1 MSSMRMRRAP
11 VLPQRVILRRW
22 MKNRIGLFVVLGV
35 FGLIGCSGMPPIEE
49 QAQHVRNNELVVNQ
63 LTPRA
68 FVRAWGKPAYQRSEF
83 MHFFGMKDGSKVPQ
97 SRLAIGES
105 PKGWEADFEVGEGLS
120 LIYPDQGWLVV
131 FLDNRLVYRESLP
144 ADKLHSIGREWKKE
158 EQFKPRMDMPSGPP
172 R

>member
-1 MSSMRMRRAP
+1 MSSMQIRLARG
-11 VLPQRVILRRW
+11 LPQRAILLRR
-22 MKNRIGLFVVLGV
+22 MKVGLTLYVLLGAL
-35 FGLIGCSGMPPIEE
+35 GQIGCSGLPPIEE
-49 QAQHVRNNELVVNQ
+49 QAQHVRNNELLVNQ

-68 FVRAWGKPAYQRSEF
+68 FVRAWGKPAYQRAEF

-97 SRLAIGES
+97 SRLAVGET
-105 PKGWEADFEVGEGLS
+105 PKEWEADFEVGEGLS

-144 ADKLHSIGREWKKE
+144 ADKLHSMGREWKKE
-158 EQFKPRMDMPSGPP
+158 EQFKPKMDMSPGSS